1 MFFDLFPLPVIESK
15 LNHLK
20 WHVKSEFCN
29 TSVDQALSFDKE
41 LSSKLA
47 ADFLQVCAWWHVKED
62 TSLKPQRLLPDG
74 ACLPC

>member
-1 MFFDLFPLPVIESK
+1 MLFDLFPLLVIESK

-20 WHVKSEFCN
+20 WNVKSEFHN

-41 LSSKLA
+41 LRSKLV
-47 ADFLQVCAWWHVKED
+47 ADFLQVCAWQHAKED
-62 TSLKPQRLLPDG
+62 TSLKSQKLLPDG